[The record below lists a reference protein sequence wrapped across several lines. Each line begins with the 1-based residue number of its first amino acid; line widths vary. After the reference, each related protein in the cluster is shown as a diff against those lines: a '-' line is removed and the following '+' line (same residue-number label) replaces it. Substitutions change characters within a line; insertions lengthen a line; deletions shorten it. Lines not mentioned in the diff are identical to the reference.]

1 MAGSRIIL
9 FTGDN
14 MDSSRPQPNGIKI
27 LIIEDE
33 HFISE
38 LYVRALTK
46 AGYSVQVVIDGKEA
60 LREAQTDAYDII
72 LLDIMIPTITGT
84 ELLKRLRNPEISPP
98 IHSKIIIT
106 TNLEQSEK
114 GRAELEKQADGY
126 IVKAEITPHE
136 LVEIIRQVKV

>member
-1 MAGSRIIL
+1 M
-9 FTGDN
+9 DN
-14 MDSSRPQPNGIKI
+14 PQPSSAKI

-46 AGYSVQVVIDGKEA
+46 AGYKVDVIIDGKEA
-60 LREAQTDAYDII
+60 LHAAQSDKYDII

-84 ELLKRLRNPEISPP
+84 ELLKRLRDPEISRP

-106 TNLEQSEK
+106 TNLEQSEE

-136 LVEIIRQVKV
+136 LVDFISQIKL